1 MQIFVSHIS
10 EEAGLALVLKDWI
23 ESTFLGQLSVF
34 VSSDPSDIPAGT
46 KWLNRVDTALEQSG
60 LLLSLYSRSSVER
73 PWISFEAGCAWIRKI
88 PIIPICH
95 SGLAVRDL
103 PQPLSDFQALEIQDP
118 QFGSKLFAAIAQH
131 GQYSKLP
138 KLSIADFHSEL
149 LAAASKLADRHM
161 QAQHIERNPVKG
173 TSSFTRT
180 QISILRELAE
190 AKDAG
195 LGPLDE
201 GQLSK
206 KAGTRPTLLEHEIQ
220 RLIHFQ
226 YVHDHLRV
234 GGPVAYSI
242 TEQGIAY
249 LVREQLIK

>member
-1 MQIFVSHIS
+1 MQVFISHVS

-23 ESTFLGQLSVF
+23 ESTFLGQISVF

-46 KWLNRVDTALEQSG
+46 KWLNQIETALDQSG
-60 LLLSLYSRSSVER
+60 LLLSLYSQSSVGR
-73 PWISFEAGCAWIRKI
+73 PWISFEAGCAWIRRI

-95 SGLAVRDL
+95 SGLMLRDL
-103 PQPLSDFQALEIQDP
+103 PQPLSNFQALEIQDP
-118 QFGSKLFAAIAQH
+118 QFGSKLFAAIARH
-131 GQYSKLP
+131 GRYAKLP
-138 KLSIADFHSEL
+138 KLSIGDFHAEL
-149 LAAASKLADRHM
+149 LAAASKSVSRHL
-161 QAQHIERNPVKG
+161 QAQHIESNLVEK

-180 QISILRELAE
+180 QITVLRELAD

-201 GQLSK
+201 GQLAQ

-220 RLIHFQ
+220 RLIEIH